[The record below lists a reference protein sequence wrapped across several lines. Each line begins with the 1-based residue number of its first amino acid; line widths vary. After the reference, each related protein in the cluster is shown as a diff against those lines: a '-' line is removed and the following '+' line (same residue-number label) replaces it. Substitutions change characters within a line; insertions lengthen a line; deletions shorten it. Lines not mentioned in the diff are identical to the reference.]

1 MFGRKK
7 IAMVVAEFLGTG
19 ILTLVVLGVSKS
31 TIGIPYFIS
40 IAAGLVVAAVTL
52 ALAQVSGAHL
62 NPAIS
67 IGLWTTRKAKTAP
80 TVVYIAAQLLGAGAA
95 YLLYT
100 YFVGQHWANTGKF
113 EAHVLVGEAVG
124 TFIFSLGWAAAAYQ
138 KLPLGQAAA
147 VIGMSLTLGIIAS
160 SAASGGILNPAV
172 AFGARSWV
180 WGTYVLGPILGSVIG
195 FNLYALLFAPAAGL
209 MTEKAEKADKKKK

>member
-7 IAMVVAEFLGTG
+7 IAMVAAEFLGTG

-52 ALAQVSGAHL
+52 ALAQISGAHV
-62 NPAIS
+62 NPAIT
-67 IGLWTTRKAKTAP
+67 IGLWTTRKIKTAP
-80 TVVYIAAQLLGAGAA
+80 AIVYIAAQILGAGAA

-100 YFVGQHWANTGKF
+100 YFIGQHWPNTGKF

-124 TFIFSLGWAAAAYQ
+124 TFIFSIGWAAAAFQ

-147 VIGMSLTLGIIAS
+147 VIGISLTLGIIAV

-172 AFGARSWV
+172 AFGARSWG
-180 WGTYVLGPILGSVIG
+180 WGTYVLGPVLGSVIG
-195 FNLYALLFAPAAGL
+195 FNLYALLFAPAANL
-209 MTEKAEKADKKKK
+209 MTEKADTKKKK

>member
-1 MFGRKK
+1 
-7 IAMVVAEFLGTG
+7 MVAAEFLGTG

-52 ALAQVSGAHL
+52 ALAQISGAHV
-62 NPAIS
+62 NPAIT
-67 IGLWTTRKAKTAP
+67 IGLWTTRKIKTAP
-80 TVVYIAAQLLGAGAA
+80 AIVYIAAQILGAGAA

-100 YFVGQHWANTGKF
+100 YFIGQHWSNTGKF

-124 TFIFSLGWAAAAYQ
+124 TFIFSIGWAAAAFQ

-147 VIGMSLTLGIIAS
+147 VIGISLTLGIIAV

-172 AFGARSWV
+172 AFGTRSWG
-180 WGTYVLGPILGSVIG
+180 WGTYVLGPVLGSVIG
-195 FNLYALLFAPAAGL
+195 FNLYALLFAPAANL
-209 MTEKAEKADKKKK
+209 MTEKTDAKKKK

>member
-7 IAMVVAEFLGTG
+7 IAMVAAEFLGTG

-52 ALAQVSGAHL
+52 ALAQISGAHV
-62 NPAIS
+62 NPAIT
-67 IGLWTTRKAKTAP
+67 IGLWTTRKIKTAP
-80 TVVYIAAQLLGAGAA
+80 AIVYIAAQILGAGAA

-100 YFVGQHWANTGKF
+100 YFIGQHWSNTGKF

-124 TFIFSLGWAAAAYQ
+124 TFIFSIGWAAAAFQ

-147 VIGMSLTLGIIAS
+147 VIGISLTLGIIAV

-172 AFGARSWV
+172 AFGTRSWG
-180 WGTYVLGPILGSVIG
+180 WGTYVLGPVLGSVIG
-195 FNLYALLFAPAAGL
+195 FNLYALLFAPAANL
-209 MTEKAEKADKKKK
+209 MTEKTDAKKKK